1 VTYLRYMRWALEG
14 AWVFKECVYVRHG
27 CNACSYTHLR
37 LTAVK

>member
-14 AWVFKECVYVRHG
+14 AWVFKECVYVVTDVMIVHI
-27 CNACSYTHLR
+27 HLR